1 MSKHTPI
8 EVKKLKGTFRDDRHL
23 PYHAQLPTVE
33 NIPMPPP
40 TLNEKAHYVWYS
52 QVAAMQKMRILT
64 EADYILLE
72 LFCEEKYIYDKA
84 VKALRS
90 EDLIDETNNGL
101 TKMVNLHVRIKND
114 AIKNMIDLSKK
125 LGFSPLDR
133 SGIGVNNSIPND
145 PLAGIIKK

>member
-1 MSKHTPI
+1 MSKHTPV

-23 PYHAQLPTVE
+23 PDHAKLTPIE

-40 TLNEKAHYVWYS
+40 TLNEKAHYVWYA
-52 QVAAMQKMRILT
+52 QVSAMQKMRILT

-133 SGIGVNNSIPND
+133 SSIGVNNSIPND
-145 PLAGIIKK
+145 PLETIIKK